1 MNAQYVLADRGTAV
15 DIAAATTSARWLI
28 VAHAGSLRSQG
39 AGLSIW
45 IQLRGRSRIVAREGC
60 FDLRRGDWI
69 VLDRDSAPEI
79 SAGRHG
85 LTIGLIAVPHVSGS
99 GRRQDLLPG
108 LGHMATADL
117 RIALR
122 LWRNGADAMREHTRM
137 LGERTMR
144 AFHAM
149 AQHIAGMQQEM
160 DQAISRCPGRSVARK
175 RQVFG
180 RLQRARLFLEGHRER
195 VVRLTE
201 LADLTSFSSWYLSKT
216 YHEIYLESPQ
226 AASVRLRLEHA
237 CDLLADSECSISEV
251 GIACGFDNS
260 CSFARAFRTRYGT
273 TATDYRK
280 LHGDNRHGESRRGA
294 SRFGDSHLG
303 DGRNGDGRSGD
314 SRQSEN
320 RQAHAMT
327 SSRNAV
333 AHGLD
338 HAVRGAIRRATDQAA
353 AQASVGSVGDVAVR
367 AVGPASN
374 RYECEP
380 DADAKIGTCSGLV
393 ATRECAADSV
403 MWLPS

>member
-15 DIAAATTSARWLI
+15 DLAAAATASARWLI

-45 IQLRGRSRIVAREGC
+45 IQLRGRSRIVAREGR

-79 SAGRHG
+79 NAGRHG
-85 LTIGLIAVPHVSGS
+85 LIIGLIAAPQASTS
-99 GRRQDLLPG
+99 GRSQELLPG
-108 LGHMATADL
+108 SGHMAIADM

-122 LWRNGADAMREHTRM
+122 LWRNGVAAMREHPRVM
-137 LGERTMR
+137 GERNART
-144 AFHAM
+144 FQAM
-149 AQHIAGMQQEM
+149 VQHIASMQRDM

-201 LADLTSFSSWYLSKT
+201 LAELTSFSSWYLSKT

-226 AASVRLRLEHA
+226 TASVRLRLEHA

-260 CSFARAFRTRYGT
+260 CSFARAFRARYGA
-273 TATDYRK
+273 TATDYRNAHA
-280 LHGDNRHGESRRGA
+280 LHRNMDSRNSKRHRSGTGA
-294 SRFGDSHLG
+294 S
-303 DGRNGDGRSGD
+303 
-314 SRQSEN
+314 
-320 RQAHAMT
+320 
-327 SSRNAV
+327 V
-333 AHGLD
+333 AKTAGQVLD
-338 HAVRGAIRRATDQAA
+338 HAVARAIESATKRMAGSAA
-353 AQASVGSVGDVAVR
+353 DDVVER
-367 AVGPASN
+367 
-374 RYECEP
+374 
-380 DADAKIGTCSGLV
+380 ADAQMSHRGTANSPL
-393 ATRECAADSV
+393 APRSAHAQDSSRHANA
-403 MWLPS
+403 LSTP